1 MVPILQYIACVLLSN
16 HALAAGAS
24 TGRSAP
30 SRPGKLAPQSQKEIP
45 LIPPTFNVTL
55 PAHAPEGVS
64 IFFQV
69 TEQLKHF
76 PIHEDVFGRRPD
88 NQVLDQQSLFQSAT
102 PDEWIVLACT
112 VGGLLLL
119 DVFVLQ
125 RIAVKTFKSNL
136 LILFFWVGVGFC
148 YNAYFWGRYGAR
160 EGMDWTIGY
169 ALEWLLSM
177 DNLFVFHLIFKTY
190 KTPKQLLHKAL
201 FFGIVG
207 AVFFKVLF
215 FLFVGELIHVVHWL
229 RFVFGALLI
238 YSGVQAANEAD
249 EDEEDMEDTWAVRML
264 KRCFGSRLSEHYDT
278 ERGGF
283 FKWEDGQLRMT
294 LLVHVVCCLELTDV
308 LFAMDSVSAKVAQIP
323 NQYVA
328 YSSSVFA
335 MFGLRAMFFIVKD
348 LVDLFELLKYGICV
362 ILCFIGFELMLSD
375 YIQLESSS
383 VCFVIL
389 SVFMVCIM
397 GSVLDKKTKQKAG
410 LEQDALSAL
419 APPRGP

>member
-1 MVPILQYIACVLLSN
+1 MVQVSIYTVCALLLN
-16 HALAAGAS
+16 LALAVDAS
-24 TGRSAP
+24 TVRSSP
-30 SRPGKLAPQSQKEIP
+30 FRPGHLAPHSHKHMP
-45 LIPPTFNVTL
+45 LIAPTFNVTL
-55 PAHAPEGVS
+55 PDHAPEGVS

-102 PDEWIVLACT
+102 PDEWMVLACT

-125 RIAVKTFKSNL
+125 RIAVKTFKTNL
-136 LILFFWVGVGFC
+136 LMLCFWIGVGFC

-190 KTPKQLLHKAL
+190 KTPTQLLHKAL

-238 YSGVQAANEAD
+238 YSGIQAANDSD
-249 EDEEDMEDTWAVRML
+249 EDEEMEDTWAVRML
-264 KRCFGSRLSEHYDT
+264 KKCFGSRLSKHYDT
-278 ERGGF
+278 ESGGF
-283 FKWEDGQLRMT
+283 FKWEDGQFRMT

-383 VCFVIL
+383 VCLVIL
-389 SVFMVCIM
+389 SVFWVCIM
-397 GSVLDKKTKQKAG
+397 GSVLGKKSKQKAG
-410 LEQDALSAL
+410 LEQDALAAL
-419 APPRGP
+419 APPKGP